1 MRDTCDKSDM
11 MACVLIENKLSRKK
25 RWFKGKKTKTFGLAP
40 HHKSLDRVARC
51 ARNPCPLKRPTA

>member
-40 HHKSLDRVARC
+40 HHHSLDRVARC
-51 ARNPCPLKRPTA
+51 ARNPAL